1 MRNILLMAAQRSR
14 VAARVA
20 GSLGVVALFGVAAC
34 SGRVSDPNGTNPPSG
49 VTNPSGTTG
58 ASGTT
63 VPVQM
68 PIGPCSTSASLGPS
82 RIWSLTDAEY
92 VSSVTSLFGV
102 RLPNEVTVPDTQP
115 ADYTNLSEVTTVDSR
130 ATEAYQTA
138 AEKAAFAAVTANLD
152 VFMPCGTSDAC
163 VTTFIKSRIARAFRR
178 PVTDTEVQDLVAL
191 YHTGLADSPAT
202 GVRLIIEAALQSPSF
217 IYRTELGPTAGATG
231 KVSLTSYEVATAL
244 SFAVLDSIPD
254 DQLWQK
260 AEDGSLVKPAVLKAE
275 VDRLLA
281 LPEVQANLSQKA
293 GFWLGVE
300 RLHSTEKDNTIF
312 PEYTADLKQNLY
324 DSARMF
330 VQDIFSKGTVTD
342 LLSSSRMYVNANL
355 AKVYGLPSAGLGAD
369 LVAST
374 STLPE
379 RSMGILTQPAVLAA
393 YSRPNRGDPIHRGLF
408 VYNSLICGATIP
420 SPPGNALA
428 VAATFPSSD
437 TERQLASL
445 RASDSHGCGA
455 CHGLFDPLGLSTEK
469 YDPIGRYQTMDAS
482 GPIDSSS
489 TLSAQLGPDLA
500 GPITGLPDLVTKL
513 KGAGRRVPDC
523 AATNLG
529 QFVLGRSMIGD
540 NSCAFQNVKDQ
551 FAMSGGSFMDY
562 YRAILTSPG
571 FLTRD
576 VQN

>member
-1 MRNILLMAAQRSR
+1 MRNILLVAARRSR
-14 VAARVA
+14 VAGR
-20 GSLGVVALFGVAAC
+20 LGVAALVCVAAC
-34 SGRVSDPNGTNPPSG
+34 SGQVSDPNGTNPPSG
-49 VTNPSGTTG
+49 VTNPSATTG
-58 ASGTT
+58 AGGAM

-68 PIGPCSTSASLGPS
+68 PTGPCSPSASLGPS

-92 VSSVTSLFGV
+92 VSSVVSLFGV

-138 AEKAAFAAVTANLD
+138 AEKAAFAAVTANLN

-202 GVRLIIEAALQSPSF
+202 GVRLVIEAALQSPSF
-217 IYRTELGPTAGATG
+217 IYRTELGPAAGATG
-231 KVSLTSYEVATAL
+231 KVSLTPYEVATAL

-260 AEDGSLVKPAVLKAE
+260 AEDGSLVKPAVLKGE

-342 LLSSSRMYVNANL
+342 LLSSSRLYVNANL

-379 RSMGILTQPAVLAA
+379 RSLGILTQPAVLAA

-437 TERQLASL
+437 TERQLAGL

-500 GPITGLPDLVTKL
+500 GPVTGLPDLVAKL

-551 FAMSGGSFMDY
+551 FAMSGGNFLDY

-576 VQN
+576 VQK

>member
-1 MRNILLMAAQRSR
+1 MRNILLVAAQRS
-14 VAARVA
+14 RVA
-20 GSLGVVALFGVAAC
+20 GSLGVVALLGVAAC
-34 SGRVSDPNGTNPPSG
+34 SGQVSDPNGTNPPSG

-58 ASGTT
+58 AGGTT

-68 PIGPCSTSASLGPS
+68 PTGPCSTSASLGPS

-92 VSSVTSLFGV
+92 VSSVASLFGV

-202 GVRLIIEAALQSPSF
+202 GVRLVIEAALQSPSF
-217 IYRTELGPTAGATG
+217 IYRTELGPAAGATG
-231 KVSLTSYEVATAL
+231 KVSLTPYEVATAL

-260 AEDGSLVKPAVLKAE
+260 AEDGSLVKPAVLKGE

-312 PEYTADLKQNLY
+312 PEYTADLKQDLY

-342 LLSSSRMYVNANL
+342 LLSSSRLYVNANL
-355 AKVYGLPSAGLGAD
+355 AKVYGLPSAGLGAA

-379 RSMGILTQPAVLAA
+379 RSLGILTQPAVLAA

-437 TERQLASL
+437 TERQLAGL

-500 GPITGLPDLVTKL
+500 GPVTGLPDLVAKL
-513 KGAGRRVPDC
+513 EGAGRRVPDC

-551 FAMSGGSFMDY
+551 FAMSGGSFLDY

-576 VQN
+576 VQK